1 MLSHIPI
8 PADNAVGRGMREAVS
23 QLLQSTHIGILGAAF
38 QVNVDNQDRAR
49 ESRGGS
55 GLGLKEGGLNE
66 PRRND
71 FLLDVEVLGIAMGD
85 KDGRPSL
92 VPGGGVWVVQ
102 EGESVL
108 EAFKDR
114 ARALGPGLLDKQHVC
129 GAGQAI
135 DVRKDPQLAF
145 QQVTGSG
152 VSGKTLCIVR
162 YTGWARDGVAGDGS
176 GCRPLRWG
184 AAAAS
189 RRVQGGH
196 GGRSLRGGGRE
207 K

>member
-38 QVNVDNQDRAR
+38 QVNVEHQDRAR

-55 GLGLKEGGLNE
+55 GLGLQEGGLNE

-145 QQVTGSG
+145 QEVTGGG
-152 VSGKTLCIVR
+152 VSG
-162 YTGWARDGVAGDGS
+162 
-176 GCRPLRWG
+176 RPCAL
-184 AAAAS
+184 
-189 RRVQGGH
+189 
-196 GGRSLRGGGRE
+196 
-207 K
+207 